1 MRDDI
6 GTGEYVL
13 DHSVTASSRSRC
25 TPVRC
30 TAQNWNRAPRQRCG
44 AKVQVC
50 VAIRIGKAPECACA
64 AAVTSHA
71 TDPLEQH
78 ITHLGILVRARPH
91 PVPAEWTVALH
102 AVTHRLQLRSA
113 RILCPASP
121 PPHAHDHG
129 AGRCSL
135 SPGTLQS
142 FETAVAGQQF
152 KFSCNCLHCLVLASR
167 EHPGDTAHF
176 WYIIFT

>member
-50 VAIRIGKAPECACA
+50 VAIRIGKASECACA

-78 ITHLGILVRARPH
+78 ITHLGILVRARPR

-129 AGRCSL
+129 ARATGRCSRNRALL
-135 SPGTLQS
+135 SLPGR
-142 FETAVAGQQF
+142 
-152 KFSCNCLHCLVLASR
+152 CLYSTKL
-167 EHPGDTAHF
+167 
-176 WYIIFT
+176 